1 MLGSFAVSVVSEK
14 PEGVLRHT
22 LCVIEAGGLDAAEA
36 RVMHRLTQAGHRIR
50 GLLSHAVEIAE
61 EALVTSS

>member
-22 LCVIEAGGLDAAEA
+22 LCIVEAGGLDAAEA
-36 RVMHRLTQAGHRIR
+36 RVMHRLTEAGHRIK
-50 GLLSHAVEIAE
+50 GLLSHAVQLAE
-61 EALVTSS
+61 EVLVTPS